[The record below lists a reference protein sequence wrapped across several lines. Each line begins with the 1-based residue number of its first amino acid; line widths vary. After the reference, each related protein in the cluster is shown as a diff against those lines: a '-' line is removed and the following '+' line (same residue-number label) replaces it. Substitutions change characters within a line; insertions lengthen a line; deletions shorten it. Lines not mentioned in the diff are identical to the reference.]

1 MTSPRQETAEYWA
14 LPGFTAERRVAVR
27 DAWSAFWSSRLV
39 VWVAGMAAVLAFGWS
54 EHNATRLDPL
64 FLTLPFDDAF
74 SNLLVA
80 PATRFDSAWY
90 LTIAQHGYDAT
101 GRPAFFPMLPALIKL
116 MGESVGAQ
124 VLAGIA
130 LSSLC
135 GVAGLYLLHRL
146 VTLDFD
152 LRHAKAVVWLAAWF
166 PGALVLSAIYTE
178 SLFLVLSIGSIYA
191 ARLGRWPVAGVLGGI
206 AAASRSGGVLLLVP
220 LLILYLYGP
229 RADAP
234 AATPASPLRPR
245 YPIRP
250 SLLWIALGIPAGLVA
265 YMAYLGVNLGDP
277 LAVFTAQDQWH
288 RTFIPL
294 GGLAMGIWDGISGA
308 FELLVPGA
316 RGQLNGPSLV
326 SPEVLA
332 LRDVF
337 MCGFLVLGL
346 WLVYESAK
354 RLNPAYT
361 AYAVCGMA
369 LPISVPA
376 QGYALMSLPRF
387 MFVLFP
393 LWIALALWVAE
404 RGRYRRVL
412 VTFGVLL
419 AASSALFVQWALA
432 P

>member
-1 MTSPRQETAEYWA
+1 
-14 LPGFTAERRVAVR
+14 
-27 DAWSAFWSSRLV
+27 
-39 VWVAGMAAVLAFGWS
+39 
-54 EHNATRLDPL
+54 
-64 FLTLPFDDAF
+64 
-74 SNLLVA
+74 
-80 PATRFDSAWY
+80 
-90 LTIAQHGYDAT
+90 
-101 GRPAFFPMLPALIKL
+101 
-116 MGESVGAQ
+116 
-124 VLAGIA
+124 
-130 LSSLC
+130 
-135 GVAGLYLLHRL
+135 
-146 VTLDFD
+146 
-152 LRHAKAVVWLAAWF
+152 
-166 PGALVLSAIYTE
+166 
-178 SLFLVLSIGSIYA
+178 
-191 ARLGRWPVAGVLGGI
+191 
-206 AAASRSGGVLLLVP
+206 
-220 LLILYLYGP
+220 
-229 RADAP
+229 
-234 AATPASPLRPR
+234 
-245 YPIRP
+245 
-250 SLLWIALGIPAGLVA
+250 
-265 YMAYLGVNLGDP
+265 MAYLGVNLGDP

-308 FELLVPGA
+308 FELLVPGVS
-316 RGQLNGPSLV
+316 GQLDGPSLV

-412 VTFGVLL
+412 VTFGLLL

>member
-1 MTSPRQETAEYWA
+1 METAETWA
-14 LPGFTAERRVAVR
+14 LPGFTAERREAVR
-27 DAWSAFWSSRLV
+27 DAWSAFWSSRVLI
-39 VWVAGMAAVLAFGWS
+39 WVAGMAAVLAFGWS

-80 PATRFDSAWY
+80 PGARFDSAWY

-101 GRPAFFPMLPALIKL
+101 GRPAFFPLLPAVIKL
-116 MGESVGAQ
+116 MGQSVAAQ

-135 GVAGLYLLHRL
+135 GFGGLYLLHRL

-152 LRHAKAVVWLAAWF
+152 SRQAKAAVWLAAWF

-178 SLFLVLSIGSIYA
+178 SIFLFLSIGSIYA
-191 ARLGRWPVAGVLGGI
+191 ARLGKWPLAGILGGI

-220 LLILYLYGP
+220 LLILYFYGP
-229 RADAP
+229 RLDAV
-234 AATPASPLRPR
+234 ASTGKSLFRLRYPLRP
-245 YPIRP
+245 
-250 SLLWIALGIPAGLVA
+250 SALWLLAVPAGLIA
-265 YMAYLGVNLGDP
+265 YMAYLGMNLGDP
-277 LAVFTAQDQWH
+277 GAVFSAQDGWG

-294 GGLAMGIWDGISGA
+294 GGLALGIRDGVSGA
-308 FELLVPGA
+308 VELLVPGLTT
-316 RGQLNGPSLV
+316 QLDGPSLV
-326 SPEVLA
+326 APQLIA

-337 MCGFLVLGL
+337 MLGFLLLGL
-346 WLVYESAK
+346 WLVYEAAK
-354 RLNPAYT
+354 RLTPAYT
-361 AYAVCGMA
+361 AYAVCGLA
-369 LPISVPA
+369 LPVSVPA
-376 QGYALMSLPRF
+376 QGNALMSLPRF

-393 LWIALALWVAE
+393 LWIALALWTAE

-419 AASSALFVQWALA
+419 AASSALFVEWVMA